1 MYNAGDCD
9 YEAGPY
15 FVTIPAGETESAF
28 IASIKDDDVYE
39 SDETFQ
45 LVIDHSGLPSRISR
59 ADPYRSTVTILND
72 EERKHFLHIQ
82 YRYT

>member
-9 YEAGPY
+9 YDAGPY

-28 IASIKDDDVYE
+28 IASVNDDDVYE
-39 SDETFQ
+39 IDETFQ
-45 LVIDHSGLPSRISR
+45 LVIDHRELPSRISR
-59 ADPYRSTVTILND
+59 ADPYRSIVTILND
-72 EERKHFLHIQ
+72 EERKRFL